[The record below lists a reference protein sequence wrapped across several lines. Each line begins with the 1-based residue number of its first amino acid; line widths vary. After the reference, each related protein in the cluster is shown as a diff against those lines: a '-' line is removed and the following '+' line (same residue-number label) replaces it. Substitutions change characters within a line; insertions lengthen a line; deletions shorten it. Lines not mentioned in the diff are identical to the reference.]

1 MDMKH
6 FYHNIYS
13 FINGFSS
20 KGPETHYLYA
30 NIYDYRYYYEKC
42 PEVVS
47 EKKTVYVGIAL
58 YLVNLHSVDM
68 KGGTF
73 HADFYL
79 YFKGNYNIVN

>member
-1 MDMKH
+1 M
-6 FYHNIYS
+6 
-13 FINGFSS
+13 
-20 KGPETHYLYA
+20 
-30 NIYDYRYYYEKC
+30 
-42 PEVVS
+42 VS

>member
-1 MDMKH
+1 MPFQWIKSRKI
-6 FYHNIYS
+6 FYRLHIVVVIFKWCKNN
-13 FINGFSS
+13 FN
-20 KGPETHYLYA
+20 
-30 NIYDYRYYYEKC
+30 NDDYRYYYEKC

-68 KGGTF
+68 KAGTF

-79 YFKGNYNIVN
+79 YFKGR